1 MYLWGDR
8 ELQDYPEHGP
18 DITLPCLDSLVLTLA
33 YGRAGPG
40 FFRCIFV
47 PALSSLEVAEQFILP
62 FPVLSLETFISKSEC
77 RLQKLRIVQGRGEH
91 AISYPQAFPSI
102 SDISF
107 TFEDDGDSE
116 IEAESHS
123 SDESDAS
130 SDS

>member
-1 MYLWGDR
+1 LR
-8 ELQDYPEHGP
+8 TVER
-18 DITLPCLDSLVLTLA
+18 VL
-33 YGRAGPG
+33 G
-40 FFRCIFV
+40 FSD
-47 PALSSLEVAEQFILP
+47 ASSSL
-62 FPVLSLETFISKSEC
+62 LSAALKWQNNSFYRPPSFRWKPSFQNLNA
-77 RLQKLRIVQGRGEH
+77 LQKLRIVQGRGEH